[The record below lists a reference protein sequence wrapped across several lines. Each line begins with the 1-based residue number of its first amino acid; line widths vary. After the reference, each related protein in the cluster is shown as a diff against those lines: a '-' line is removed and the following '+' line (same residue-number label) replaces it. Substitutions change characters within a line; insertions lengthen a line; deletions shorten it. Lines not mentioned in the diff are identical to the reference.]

1 MAYAETAELFRLL
14 NIRESVATDE
24 QTAAAERCLDAAA
37 AEIDAELDLAA
48 DAVLDPAHGPL
59 LEQVNLN
66 RAMELWQTMPHGVT
80 GLGSEFG
87 PVHLAR
93 NSWDKHAYDLAPA
106 KGQWG
111 LA

>member
-1 MAYAETAELFRLL
+1 MAYAEVDELFRLL
-14 NIRESVATDE
+14 NIRTPTDE
-24 QTAAAERCLDAAA
+24 QTAAAERVLDAAT
-37 AEIDAELDLAA
+37 AEIDAEIDLAA
-48 DAVLDPAHGPL
+48 DAVVAPEHGPL
-59 LEQVNLN
+59 LEQVNLD

-93 NSWDKHAYDLAPA
+93 NSWDKHAYNLAPV
-106 KGQWG
+106 KDQWG